1 MAASGRRRALAML
14 LAVGRPAPVPAHALD
29 RASRTSPRANASVSP
44 APVAQIPMHH
54 HRVLHRFAVRLRDG
68 EADPARNA
76 ACDHRPV
83 LVALE
88 SVAGHI
94 GARDRVAGYFV
105 IHVQRPSERL
115 GRSPRLHLDICS
127 VLPRQNKGQHHET
140 SDHRSRV
147 GARGTISGGAGGA
160 LAGLRLSGV
169 QVRQDDLYIE
179 DLAHRYH
186 PTPAVAGPLP
196 LAQQSHASC
205 RCA

>member
-1 MAASGRRRALAML
+1 LPAL
-14 LAVGRPAPVPAHALD
+14 PVHC
-29 RASRTSPRANASVSP
+29 
-44 APVAQIPMHH
+44 
-54 HRVLHRFAVRLRDG
+54 HRVPHRFAVRLRDG

-105 IHVQRPSERL
+105 IHVQLPSERL

-186 PTPAVAGPLP
+186 PTPAVAGLP